1 MSKELQG
8 INDLL
13 DYVKKIGELN
23 QRTIFKI
30 EEYNK
35 ATSYENFLKNKK
47 GIYTNQINGENG
59 DPIWLRIDRLKRNDP
74 PIIND
79 ADLKEWISISKD
91 PNIQPQTKDMLI
103 KTLTEYEVNEEIE
116 KGIVKKED
124 VKEPLSQKQQ
134 DLKLKDVIY
143 KIENLPDIKK
153 KIENYIQNEW
163 YKWHVKELPIRETI
177 KIYEHFF
184 NIHNTIHHGGESEQV
199 ELVWG
204 TGIVR
209 WNNQN
214 HEMNFPLI
222 EKLID
227 IDINSTTGAIELT
240 PRIID
245 QKVQLTPFV
254 HLENRGVDNVVD
266 FVKKFY
272 DESKDILFSPFEEET
287 YEEVLRQAVTHLDS
301 KGRYYPD
308 TLTDLEDRNL
318 PKIGKELLIT
328 DTWVVYL
335 RPRESTKFI
344 EDVKKFQDIL
354 IDKKDIETIQSPVRK
369 IVAKQSNTIRKAPS
383 IATFKD
389 KEFLNSGSPNYSKT
403 SDPYVNKQS
412 EELYFPKPYND
423 AQEQIIKK
431 LNSNNGVVVQGPPGT
446 GKTHTIANIICHYL
460 ATGKKILVTSE
471 HEPALS
477 VVQEQLPEEIRKL
490 AISILTDE
498 NQGNK
503 QLERAINILQSLV
516 TQTNTSS
523 LRNQKD
529 SLEKEVQK
537 LKNEVNV
544 IEAEI
549 RDWSSKQ
556 MQSIPNEINDS
567 NLDLSAM
574 DLANEVMRD
583 KDKHLWI
590 KDNISFE
597 PKHNPQFN
605 EDEII
610 KLREVRQKIHEK
622 IEYVDGDLFKKD
634 DLPEL
639 AQIIAIH
646 NDLKNSNNLNEKL
659 KTENIPVMTESMS
672 NLEEVLSKLQEDI
685 NYVLKVQET
694 IQTKKWIDN
703 SLDNELFTELD
714 ETLKEI
720 IAERDIYVRNLIEIT
735 DPTDLYIDTIKDS
748 LIMLKNGKNP
758 FGMFSFGK
766 KHEKTIIG
774 NIKINSE
781 TPKTKED
788 WEMVSNFLN
797 FQINIKKFL
806 VKWNHIGNELRLPT
820 INYSFGLLYPELA
833 DIRKDID
840 DVRYVRDFGNELK
853 KTIIKVFPYGINT
866 DDLFNN
872 TEELKNIKK
881 YIDINSSKN
890 ELDSQKNELNDLYNT
905 LYTHKDKTITKKFRV
920 FLDDVLG
927 KSNFSTDDIQNKWR
941 NLINELNDINS
952 FENDFS
958 IIRDISLKIEHSG
971 GISWAKQLRTVPA
984 DEVNDELTPLNWLE
998 SWNWKRKEN
1007 YIKSISGKER
1017 SKILFEERD
1026 VKEKKLQKVFTELIE
1041 INTNIGLKSNVTDL
1055 VKSALT
1061 KFQDAIRKIGKG
1073 TGKRAPR
1080 FKKDAQNAM
1089 KSCYGGIPCWIMPLW
1104 RISETLPSDFDM
1116 FDLVII
1122 DEASQSDIRAI
1133 TAILRAKKV
1142 LIVGDDKQV
1151 SPSVIGIKEE
1161 TLNQIKH
1168 NFLREQPNASQLLPG
1183 SSIYDLARVIFPS
1196 QHIMLTEHFRCVEPI
1211 IRFSMEFYTE
1221 DLIPLRI
1228 PKSYERLDPPLIDVY
1243 VKGGTREKNFVN
1255 YGEVEAIIDEIKKI
1269 TSNPKYE
1276 NRTIGVVSLIGAK
1289 QAHEIQA
1296 RLLTE
1301 IGEEL
1306 YTKHKIFCGD
1316 ASNFQGKEKDII
1328 FLSMVVGNGQ
1338 GVAMTK
1344 LENEQRFNVALSR
1357 ARDRMYLY
1365 RSIEETDLKNV
1376 NDLKLKVI
1384 QHFKSPMPNMYENIS
1399 DGLELCDS
1407 GFERDVYKRLDELG
1421 YRVRPQV
1428 SVGAYSID
1436 LVVEDN
1442 DKRLAIELDGDRY
1455 HTAENWL
1462 DDWNRQRTLER
1473 VGWIFWR
1480 CWGSDYLIDP
1490 DGCIDDL
1497 VNRLNSLG
1505 IKPGADNKLD
1515 NKFVEHREYNILN
1528 NSSVKIKKSLEEENK
1543 ISPLSEEEHQK
1554 NSQALFSF
1562 ESKEAP
1568 KELALESDNIEVE
1581 PNEKNVVI
1589 SKNTPTDDDNSSV
1602 NKDGVKVLSSEIES
1616 QEIETT
1622 PSTKVESESIITT
1635 KEEIPPNYFVD
1646 TVTDND
1652 LRKMLKEFRDT
1663 EIAKEYVIDRKCIL
1677 SDLMIEQF
1685 MKYKPVDI
1693 DEWYDIPKKLR
1704 ESIDGDQT
1712 IYLEDIFEQIE
1723 MTV

>member
-30 EEYNK
+30 EEYKK
-35 ATSYENFLKNKK
+35 ATSFEHYLKNKK
-47 GIYTNQINGENG
+47 GIYINQINTENG
-59 DPIWLRIDRLKRNDP
+59 DSIWLKIDRLKRNDP
-74 PIIND
+74 PIIEDIN
-79 ADLKEWISISKD
+79 LKEWISLSKD
-91 PNIQPQTKDMLI
+91 PNIQPQIKDMLI
-103 KTLTEYEVNEEIE
+103 KTLTQNEVDEELE
-116 KGIVKKED
+116 KGIVKEED
-124 VKEPLSQKQQ
+124 VKEPLKQKQQ

-143 KIENLPDIKK
+143 KIENLPEIKK
-153 KIENYIQNEW
+153 KIENYIQNDW
-163 YKWHVKELPIRETI
+163 YKWQIKELPIRETI

-227 IDINSTTGAIELT
+227 IHINNTTGAIELT
-240 PRIID
+240 PRSVD
-245 QKVQLTPFV
+245 QKVQLTPFI
-254 HLENRGVDNVVD
+254 HLENKGVDNVAD

-318 PKIGKELLIT
+318 PKIGTELLIT

-354 IDKKDIETIQSPVRK
+354 IEKENIETIQSPVRK
-369 IVAKQSNTIRKAPS
+369 IVAKQSNTIMKAPS

-389 KEFLNSGSPNYSKT
+389 NELLNTGSSNYSKT
-403 SDPYVNKQS
+403 SDSYVNKQS

-498 NQGNK
+498 TQGNR

-529 SLEKEVQK
+529 SLEKEVQR

-556 MQSIPNEINDS
+556 IQSIPNEINDS
-567 NLDLSAM
+567 KLDISAM

-597 PKHNPQFN
+597 AKHNPQFN

-610 KLREVRQKIHEK
+610 KLREVRQKIHKK

-634 DLPEL
+634 NLPEL

-659 KTENIPVMTESMS
+659 KTENIPVMTESIN
-672 NLEEVLSKLQEDI
+672 NLDEVLSKLKEDI

-694 IQTKKWIDN
+694 IQTKKWIEN
-703 SLDNELFTELD
+703 SLDNKLFTELD
-714 ETLKEI
+714 ENLKEI
-720 IAERDIYVRNLIEIT
+720 IEERDIYVRNLIEIA

-758 FGMFSFGK
+758 FGIFSFGK
-766 KHEKTIIG
+766 KHKKTIIG

-833 DIRKDID
+833 DARKDID
-840 DVRYVRDFGNELK
+840 DVRYARNSWNELR
-853 KTIIKVFPYGINT
+853 KTILNVFPYGINT

-881 YIDINSSKN
+881 YIDVNSLKN
-890 ELDSQKNELNDLYNT
+890 KLDSQKNELNDLYNI
-905 LYTHKDKTITKKFRV
+905 LYTHKDKTITKKFRI

-927 KSNFSTDDIQNKWR
+927 KSDFSTDDIQNKWR
-941 NLINELNDINS
+941 NLINQLNDINS

-958 IIRDISLKIEHSG
+958 IIRDISLKIENSG
-971 GISWAKQLRTVPA
+971 GINWAKQLRTVSA

-998 SWNWKRKEN
+998 SWKWKRKEN

-1017 SKILFEERD
+1017 NKILFEERD
-1026 VKEKKLQKVFTELIE
+1026 IKEKKLQKVFTELIE
-1041 INTNIGLKSNVTDL
+1041 INTNIGLKLNITDL
-1055 VKSALT
+1055 VKSSLT
-1061 KFQDAIRKIGKG
+1061 KFQDAIRRIGKG

-1133 TAILRAKKV
+1133 TAIMRAKKV

-1255 YGEVEAIIDEIKKI
+1255 YGEVEAITDEIKKI
-1269 TSNPKYE
+1269 TSNPKYDD
-1276 NRTIGVVSLIGAK
+1276 RTIGVVSLIGAK
-1289 QAHEIQA
+1289 QAHEIQT

-1407 GFERDVYKRLDELG
+1407 EFERDVYKRLDDLG
-1421 YRVRPQV
+1421 YKVRPQV

-1490 DGCIDDL
+1490 DGCINDL
-1497 VNRLNSLG
+1497 VNKLNSLG
-1505 IKPGADNKLD
+1505 IKPGDDDKIV

-1528 NSSVKIKKSLEEENK
+1528 NSSVKIKKSLEEE
-1543 ISPLSEEEHQK
+1543 HQK
-1554 NSQALFSF
+1554 NSQVLFNF

-1568 KELALESDNIEVE
+1568 KDSGLESYNIEVE
-1581 PNEKNVVI
+1581 PNEKNIVI
-1589 SKNTPTDDDNSSV
+1589 TKNTQKDDDNSSV
-1602 NKDGVKVLSSEIES
+1602 YNDPVKVFSSEIES
-1616 QEIETT
+1616 HEIENT
-1622 PSTKVESESIITT
+1622 PSAKVESKSTIRTN
-1635 KEEIPPNYFVD
+1635 EEITPNYLVD

-1663 EIAKEYVIDRKCIL
+1663 EIAKEYVIDRRCIL

-1712 IYLEDIFEQIE
+1712 IYLEDIFEKVE

>member
-1 MSKELQG
+1 MSKELQE

-23 QRTIFKI
+23 QRTIFRL
-30 EEYNK
+30 EEYK
-35 ATSYENFLKNKK
+35 KPTSFEHLLKDKK
-47 GIYTNQINGENG
+47 GVYTNQVNSENG

-74 PIIND
+74 PLINEE
-79 ADLKEWISISKD
+79 LKEWISISKD
-91 PNIQPQTKDMLI
+91 PNIQPQIKDMLV
-103 KTLTEYEVNEEIE
+103 KTLTQKEVDEEVSKSVIKE
-116 KGIVKKED
+116 ED
-124 VKEPLSQKQQ
+124 VKEPLKPKEQ

-143 KIENLPDIKK
+143 RIENLPSIKK
-153 KIENYIQNEW
+153 KIEDYIQNDW
-163 YKWHVKELPIRETI
+163 YKWHIKELPIRETI

-184 NIHNTIHHGGESEQV
+184 NIHNTIHHGAEEEQV

-209 WNNQN
+209 WSCQN

-227 IDINSTTGAIELT
+227 ININNTTGAIEIT
-240 PRIID
+240 PRIIE

-301 KGRYYPD
+301 KGKYYPD
-308 TLTDLEDRNL
+308 VSNDLEDRNL
-318 PKIGKELLIT
+318 PKITSELLIT

-344 EDVKKFQDIL
+344 EDVKNFQNIL
-354 IDKKDIETIQSPVRK
+354 TDKESVEIIQSPVRK
-369 IVAKQSNTIRKAPS
+369 IVTRQSDTIRKRDS
-383 IATFKD
+383 IATSS
-389 KEFLNSGSPNYSKT
+389 NNPYNNT
-403 SDPYVNKQS
+403 SNTFINKQS
-412 EELYFPKPYND
+412 EELYFPKPYNE

-431 LNSNNGVVVQGPPGT
+431 LNSSNGVVVQGPPGT

-498 NQGNK
+498 SQGNK

-523 LRNQKD
+523 LKNQKD

-537 LKNEVNV
+537 LKKEVSI

-549 RDWSSKQ
+549 RDWSNKQ
-556 MQSIPNEINDS
+556 MQSIPSEINDT
-567 NLDLSAM
+567 NLDISAM

-597 PKHNPQFN
+597 SKHNPQFTDDDILQLK
-605 EDEII
+605 E
-610 KLREVRQKIHEK
+610 LRQKIHEK
-622 IEYVDGDLFKKD
+622 IEYVDGNLFKKD

-646 NDLKNSNNLNEKL
+646 NDLKNSNSINEKL
-659 KTENIPVMTESMS
+659 KTENIPVMTESIG
-672 NLEEVLSKLQEDI
+672 NLNELLDELQKDI
-685 NYVLKVQET
+685 NNLLD
-694 IQTKKWIDN
+694 TKEIMQSNKWIDN
-703 SLDNELFTELD
+703 SLEHELFEDLVD
-714 ETLKEI
+714 TLKEI
-720 IAERDIYVRNLIEIT
+720 IKERDIYVRNLIEIT
-735 DPTDLYIDTIKDS
+735 DPTDLYVDSIKEALS
-748 LIMLKNGKNP
+748 MLKIGKNP
-758 FGMFSFGK
+758 FGLFSFGK
-766 KHEKTIIG
+766 KHEKTIIN
-774 NIKINSE
+774 NIKVNGE
-781 TPKTKED
+781 TPKSSED
-788 WEMVSNFLN
+788 WETVLKYLD

-806 VKWNHIGNELRLPT
+806 VKWNHIGQELRLPT

-833 DIRKDID
+833 DIRKNIEE
-840 DVRYVRDFGNELK
+840 VRDIKNNWNNLK
-853 KTIIKVFPYGINT
+853 NTIIRVFPYGINT
-866 DDLFNN
+866 NDLFNN
-872 TEELKNIKK
+872 HNELKNILN
-881 YIDINSSKN
+881 YIDINTSKN
-890 ELDSQKNELNDLYNT
+890 ELNNQKNQLDNLYNIMHN
-905 LYTHKDKTITKKFRV
+905 YAEKTISIKIKKFV
-920 FLDDVLG
+920 DNNLG
-927 KSNFSTDDIQNKWR
+927 NNSLSTDDIQNQWR
-941 NLINELNDINS
+941 ELINELNDINS
-952 FENDFS
+952 LQNDFS
-958 IIRDISLKIEHSG
+958 LIRDITLRIEQSG
-971 GISWAKQLRTVPA
+971 GSTWAKQLRTIPA
-984 DEVNDELTPLNWLE
+984 DEINDELTPLNWLE
-998 SWNWKRKEN
+998 SWKWKRKEN
-1007 YIKSISGKER
+1007 YIRSISGRER

-1026 VKEKKLQKVFTELIE
+1026 IKEKKLQKVFTELIE
-1041 INTNIGLKSNVTDL
+1041 VNTNIGLKSNVTDL

-1089 KSCYGGIPCWIMPLW
+1089 QSCYGGIPCWIMPLW
-1104 RISETLPSDFDM
+1104 RISETLPSNFDM

-1133 TAILRAKKV
+1133 TAIMRAKKV
-1142 LIVGDDKQV
+1142 LVVGDDKQV

-1161 TLNQIKH
+1161 TLQQIKH

-1211 IRFSMEFYTE
+1211 IRFSMQFYTE

-1228 PKSYERLDPPLIDVY
+1228 PKSFERLDPPLIDVY
-1243 VKGGTREKNFVN
+1243 VKGGTRAKNFVN
-1255 YGEVEAIIDEIKKI
+1255 YGEVEAIVDEIKKI
-1269 TSNPKYE
+1269 TSNPKYDE
-1276 NRTIGVVSLIGAK
+1276 RSIGVVSLIGAK
-1289 QAHEIQA
+1289 QAHEIQT

-1316 ASNFQGKEKDII
+1316 ASNFQGKEKDIM

-1338 GVAMTK
+1338 GTAMTK
-1344 LENEQRFNVALSR
+1344 LEYEQRFNVALSR

-1365 RSIEETDLKNV
+1365 RSIEETDLKNS
-1376 NDLKLKVI
+1376 NDLKSKVI
-1384 QHFKSPMPNMYENIS
+1384 QHFKNPMPNMYENIS

-1407 GFERDVYKRLDELG
+1407 GFEKDVYKRLDDLG
-1421 YRVRPQV
+1421 YKVRPQV

-1442 DKRLAIELDGDRY
+1442 NKRLAIELDGDRY

-1480 CWGSDYLIDP
+1480 CWGSDYLIDS
-1490 DGCIDDL
+1490 DGCINDL
-1497 VNRLNSLG
+1497 INKLNFLG
-1505 IKPGADNKLD
+1505 IKPVDDKKID

-1528 NSSVKIKKSLEEENK
+1528 NSSVIKKQTEEDIEISEKNIENRTVKLNDIEETKVLETQKQVEQLLSNTQNEELIKEVEN
-1543 ISPLSEEEHQK
+1543 IVVERNDSEESEHNYDLDK
-1554 NSQALFSF
+1554 NGIQVF
-1562 ESKEAP
+1562 K
-1568 KELALESDNIEVE
+1568 K
-1581 PNEKNVVI
+1581 
-1589 SKNTPTDDDNSSV
+1589 
-1602 NKDGVKVLSSEIES
+1602 EIEPF
-1616 QEIETT
+1616 EIKTT
-1622 PSTKVESESIITT
+1622 ISVKEKIEPSYLTNSIGD
-1635 KEEIPPNYFVD
+1635 E
-1646 TVTDND
+1646 D
-1652 LRKMLKEFRDT
+1652 LRVKLKEFRD
-1663 EIAKEYVIDRKCIL
+1663 IVISKDYNIDRKCIL
-1677 SDLMIEQF
+1677 SGLMIEQF
-1685 MKYKPVDI
+1685 IKYKPVDI
-1693 DEWYDIPKKLR
+1693 DEWYKIPKKLR
-1704 ESIDGDQT
+1704 ENIDGDQT
-1712 IYLEDIFEQIE
+1712 IYLEDIFEIIE
-1723 MTV
+1723 MAV

>member
-1 MSKELQG
+1 MSIELQG
-8 INDLL
+8 VNNLL
-13 DYVKKIGELN
+13 EYVKKLGELN

-30 EEYNK
+30 EEYK
-35 ATSYENFLKNKK
+35 KPTSFEHFLKNKK
-47 GIYTNQINGENG
+47 GIYTNQINSENG

-74 PIIND
+74 PAIED
-79 ADLKEWISISKD
+79 DELKEWIRVSKD
-91 PNIQPQTKDMLI
+91 PNTQPQTKDMLV
-103 KTLTEYEVNEEIE
+103 KTLTQKEVDEEIS
-116 KGIVKKED
+116 KGIVKEED
-124 VKEPLSQKQQ
+124 VKEPLKLKQQ
-134 DLKLKDVIY
+134 ELKLKDVVY
-143 KIENLPDIKK
+143 RIENLPEVKK
-153 KIENYIQNEW
+153 KIDNYIQNDW
-163 YKWHVKELPIRETI
+163 YKWHIKELPIRETI
-177 KIYEHFF
+177 KIYEQFF
-184 NIHNTIHHGGESEQV
+184 NIHNTIHHGADEEQV

-204 TGIVR
+204 TGMVR
-209 WNNQN
+209 WNCQN

-227 IDINSTTGAIELT
+227 ININNTTGAIEIT
-240 PRIID
+240 PRIIE
-245 QKVQLTPFV
+245 QKIQLTPFV
-254 HLENRGVDNVVD
+254 HLENRGTDNVVD

-308 TLTDLEDRNL
+308 VSNDLEDRSL
-318 PKIGKELLIT
+318 PKISSELLIT

-344 EDVKKFQDIL
+344 EDVKNFQNIL
-354 IDKKDIETIQSPVRK
+354 IDKENVETIQSPVRK
-369 IVAKQSNTIRKAPS
+369 IVTKQSDTIRQNAS
-383 IATFKD
+383 IATSS
-389 KEFLNSGSPNYSKT
+389 NSSSNNRSNT
-403 SDPYVNKQS
+403 FVDKQS

-460 ATGKKILVTSE
+460 ATGKKILITSE

-498 NQGNK
+498 SQGNK

-516 TQTNTSS
+516 TQTNTAF
-523 LRNQKD
+523 LKNQKK

-549 RDWSSKQ
+549 RDWSNKQ
-556 MQSIPNEINDS
+556 IQSIPNEINDS
-567 NLDLSAM
+567 NLDISAM

-583 KDKHLWI
+583 KDRHLWI
-590 KDNISFE
+590 KDNITFE
-597 PKHNPQFN
+597 PKHNPQFTN
-605 EDEII
+605 DDILQLKE
-610 KLREVRQKIHEK
+610 LRQKIQEK
-622 IEYVDGDLFKKD
+622 IEYVDGDLFTKD

-646 NDLKNSNNLNEKL
+646 NDLKNSNSINEKL
-659 KTENIPVMTESMS
+659 KAENIPVMTESIS
-672 NLEEVLSKLQEDI
+672 NLNEVLNELQKDI
-685 NYVLKVQET
+685 NSLLDTQE
-694 IQTKKWIDN
+694 IMQSNKWIEN
-703 SLDNELFTELD
+703 SLKHELFKDLD
-714 ETLKEI
+714 DTLKEI
-720 IAERDIYVRNLIEIT
+720 INERDTYVRNLIEIT
-735 DPTDLYIDTIKDS
+735 DPTDLYVDSIKEALS
-748 LIMLKNGKNP
+748 KLKIGKNP
-758 FGMFSFGK
+758 FGLFSFAK
-766 KHEKTIIG
+766 KHEKTIIN
-774 NIKINSE
+774 NIKVNGEI
-781 TPKTKED
+781 PKSNED
-788 WEMVSNFLN
+788 WEMVSNYLN
-797 FQINIKKFL
+797 FQISIKKFL
-806 VKWNHIGNELRLPT
+806 VKWNHIGQELRLPT

-833 DIRKDID
+833 DIRKNID
-840 DVRYVRDFGNELK
+840 DVRNIKSNWNNLK
-853 KTIIKVFPYGINT
+853 NTIIKVFPYGINT
-866 DDLFNN
+866 NDLFNN
-872 TEELKNIKK
+872 SDELKNILN
-881 YIDINSSKN
+881 YIDINTSKN
-890 ELDSQKNELNDLYNT
+890 ELNNQKNQLDDLYDI
-905 LYTHKDKTITKKFRV
+905 LHSHEEKTISKKIKD
-920 FLDDVLG
+920 FLDNNLG
-927 KSNFSTDDIQNKWR
+927 NNSLSTDDIQNQWR
-941 NLINELNDINS
+941 ELINELIDINS
-952 FENDFS
+952 LKSEFS
-958 IIRDISLKIEHSG
+958 LIREITLKIELSG
-971 GISWAKQLRTVPA
+971 GLNWAKQLRTVPA

-998 SWNWKRKEN
+998 SWKWKRKES
-1007 YIKSISGKER
+1007 YIKSISGRER

-1026 VKEKKLQKVFTELIE
+1026 VKEKKLQKVFTELIK

-1104 RISETLPSDFDM
+1104 RISETLPSNFDM

-1133 TAILRAKKV
+1133 TAIMRAKKV
-1142 LIVGDDKQV
+1142 LVVGDDKQV
-1151 SPSVIGIKEE
+1151 SPSIIGIKEE
-1161 TLNQIKH
+1161 TLQQIKH

-1211 IRFSMEFYTE
+1211 IRFSMQFYTE
-1221 DLIPLRI
+1221 NLIPLRI
-1228 PKSYERLDPPLIDVY
+1228 PKSFERLDPPLIDVY
-1243 VKGGTREKNFVN
+1243 VKGGVREKNYVN

-1269 TSNPKYE
+1269 TSTPKYDE
-1276 NRTIGVVSLIGAK
+1276 RTIGVVSLIGAK
-1289 QAHEIQA
+1289 QAHEIQT

-1316 ASNFQGKEKDII
+1316 ASNFQGKEKDIM

-1338 GVAMTK
+1338 GTAMTK

-1365 RSIEETDLKNV
+1365 RSIEESDLKNTE
-1376 NDLKLKVI
+1376 DLKLKVI
-1384 QHFKSPMPNMYENIS
+1384 QHFKNPMPNMYENIS

-1407 GFERDVYKRLDELG
+1407 DFERDVYKRLDDLG
-1421 YRVRPQV
+1421 YKVRPQV
-1428 SVGAYSID
+1428 SIGAYSID

-1490 DGCIDDL
+1490 DGCINDL
-1497 VNRLNSLG
+1497 VNKLNFLG
-1505 IKPGADNKLD
+1505 IKPVDDKKIDNKYI
-1515 NKFVEHREYNILN
+1515 EHREYNVLN
-1528 NSSVKIKKSLEEENK
+1528 NSSVIKKSLEKDIEEKPVYIPNTEPLK
-1543 ISPLSEEEHQK
+1543 SRISKPV
-1554 NSQALFSF
+1554 
-1562 ESKEAP
+1562 
-1568 KELALESDNIEVE
+1568 ELEVE
-1581 PNEKNVVI
+1581 KLYEESLN
-1589 SKNTPTDDDNSSV
+1589 NTDI
-1602 NKDGVKVLSSEIES
+1602 KEIES
-1616 QEIETT
+1616 SKEEAIVA
-1622 PSTKVESESIITT
+1622 TKNESEEVDDDFYINENGIQIFNGAISEPLEVETQAAAQAPEIDYLTDVITD
-1635 KEEIPPNYFVD
+1635 EQ
-1646 TVTDND
+1646 
-1652 LRKMLKEFRDT
+1652 LRKKLNEFRDI
-1663 EIAKEYVIDRKCIL
+1663 EISKEYNIDRRCIL
-1677 SDLMIEQF
+1677 SPLMIEQF

-1704 ESIDGDQT
+1704 ENIDGDQT
-1712 IYLEDIFEQIE
+1712 IYLEDIFEIIE
-1723 MTV
+1723 MGV